1 MEFMDQDVE
10 EISEITTLEQSS
22 LAPALRNLLDMNSQR
37 HRPRMADT
45 ITEGQGDEIVDLLKD
60 VLTELREINSK
71 CDELGEINRKCDEVD
86 KTLDEI
92 KQHAWSIAFEIEH
105 RKNK

>member
-1 MEFMDQDVE
+1 MFIQIGANYAVRKGECKMRITARILPAE
-10 EISEITTLEQSS
+10 EL
-22 LAPALRNLLDMNSQR
+22 
-37 HRPRMADT
+37 MADT
-45 ITEGQGDEIVDLLKD
+45 ITEGQGDEIIDLLKD

-71 CDELGEINRKCDEVD
+71 CDELSEINRKCDEVD